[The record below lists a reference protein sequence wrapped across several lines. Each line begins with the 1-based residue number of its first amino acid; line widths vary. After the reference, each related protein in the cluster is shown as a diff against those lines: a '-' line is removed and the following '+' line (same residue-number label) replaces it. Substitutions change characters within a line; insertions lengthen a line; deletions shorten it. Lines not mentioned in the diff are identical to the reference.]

1 MIKKKSLLNYCGL
14 LGVAAF
20 LSYTAAVVFSPIA
33 LDMMMV
39 GAIGM
44 NIVPKDYFGIVER
57 FSVFAA
63 TGFQAV
69 LGIYLYRMELNN

>member
-1 MIKKKSLLNYCGL
+1 M
-14 LGVAAF
+14 
-20 LSYTAAVVFSPIA
+20 SYTAAVVFSPIA